1 MYSKEDVSKEL
12 NDGDAQVLRVA
23 KTTFILRLGVMLR
36 LKDQSATKKLPE
48 AAVELDAA
56 SLMNIK
62 LAAFANVFGLTLNSV
77 RLFGA
82 GIAAELR
89 YRKSMRSIKKPVHT
103 NSSSMVE
110 QYPRPEDAAIDTYL
124 MLPPHEL
131 RKIELQTVQPPQQQ
145 PESIATRG
153 GGGGGGGKRGGGGEE
168 ARSKD
173 ADVKSSTLL
182 APDELTSNEKSKRK
196 KQRTKK
202 RDR

>member
-131 RKIELQTVQPPQQQ
+131 RKIELQTVQPPQQ
-145 PESIATRG
+145 PDDIATRG

-173 ADVKSSTLL
+173 ADVKSSEVL
-182 APDELTSNEKSKRK
+182 APGELTSNEKSKRK